1 MAFTNF
7 TIEGD
12 AILGYFSDQ
21 PAGADRHVRI
31 KDDDASDTSD
41 EANPGEVSI
50 GDRVEQIIA
59 NSLKFPNDGEFDD
72 FFQRVNELREKGLQ
86 PADGV
91 ADITREGVRLRIT
104 VEVVENE

>member
-31 KDDDASDTSD
+31 KDDNASG

-59 NSLKFPNDGEFDD
+59 TSLKFPNDGEFDD
-72 FFQRVNELREKGLQ
+72 FFQQVNELREKGLQ

-104 VEVVENE
+104 VEVIGDE